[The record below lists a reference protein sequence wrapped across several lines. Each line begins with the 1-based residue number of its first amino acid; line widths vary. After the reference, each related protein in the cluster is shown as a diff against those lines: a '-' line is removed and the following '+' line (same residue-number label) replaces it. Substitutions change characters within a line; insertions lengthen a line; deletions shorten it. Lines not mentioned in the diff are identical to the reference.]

1 MKIERTA
8 TFKRNVKSLIKKNYD
23 TKKLETVLGLL
34 INQETEILKIQY
46 KDHALKG
53 ELKSFRELHIEG
65 DWLLVYQIKDN
76 RLVLLLVATGS
87 HDDVFRA
94 SKKYK

>member
-8 TFKRNVKSLIKKNYD
+8 TFKRNVKALIKKNYD
-23 TKKLETVLGLL
+23 IKKLETVLGLL
-34 INQETEILKIQY
+34 INQETEILKNQY

-53 ELKSFRELHIEG
+53 DLKSFRELHIEG

>member
-8 TFKRNVKSLIKKNYD
+8 TFKRNVKALIKKNYD
-23 TKKLETVLGLL
+23 IKKLETVLGLL
-34 INQETEILKIQY
+34 IGQETEILKNQY

-53 ELKSFRELHIEG
+53 DLKSFRELHIEG

-94 SKKYK
+94 SKNYK